1 MISTP
6 QKCVTNF
13 VLSQFSGPRPWYL
26 RLHLYNDFEEEL
38 DCPVGVFSIPQGNMS
53 FITTDVHDIRWVHS
67 IHSFFFA
74 ICNGKLKK
82 NRKMEIVFSKFC
94 GREKG
99 GVISGLILI
108 TFSTS
113 SSFLP
118 LIYLVLY
125 SLNRQKSQIL
135 RFCSLKSIAFTIHL
149 C

>member
-1 MISTP
+1 MCHKFCALTVFRSSTL
-6 QKCVTNF
+6 
-13 VLSQFSGPRPWYL
+13 VLALAPLQRFWGGTWLPCRCIFKSSGNNEFYHHRRTWYQVGSQYPLF
-26 RLHLYNDFEEEL
+26 LH
-38 DCPVGVFSIPQGNMS
+38 
-53 FITTDVHDIRWVHS
+53 
-67 IHSFFFA
+67 
-74 ICNGKLKK
+74 CNLWRQFKK